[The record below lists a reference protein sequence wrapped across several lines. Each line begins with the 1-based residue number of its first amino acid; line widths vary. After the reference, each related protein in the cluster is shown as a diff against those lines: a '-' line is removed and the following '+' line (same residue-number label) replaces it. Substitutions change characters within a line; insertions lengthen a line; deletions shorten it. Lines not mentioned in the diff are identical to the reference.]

1 MRRMQKRQIELEEKL
16 KEQETQNKSL
26 YDKYNNVKKQ
36 YVSVKEQMFRIES
49 EKEATVSDYTTLQ
62 RQSTTTLNQT
72 EKKVKDLE
80 TQLKEAKRKVES
92 LSTDKTLYK
101 NRMKGLQ
108 EKVANKEQ
116 EIVRIAKEKEEC
128 STLYQAAQLRE
139 KKLSERL
146 GEESYLRSLI
156 DQIESNNASANASK
170 NDVDLDK
177 SNIQS
182 AT

>member
-1 MRRMQKRQIELEEKL
+1 M
-16 KEQETQNKSL
+16 
-26 YDKYNNVKKQ
+26 
-36 YVSVKEQMFRIES
+36 
-49 EKEATVSDYTTLQ
+49 
-62 RQSTTTLNQT
+62 
-72 EKKVKDLE
+72 
-80 TQLKEAKRKVES
+80 
-92 LSTDKTLYK
+92 
-101 NRMKGLQ
+101 
-108 EKVANKEQ
+108 ANKEQ
-116 EIVRIAKEKEEC
+116 EIVRITKEKEEC